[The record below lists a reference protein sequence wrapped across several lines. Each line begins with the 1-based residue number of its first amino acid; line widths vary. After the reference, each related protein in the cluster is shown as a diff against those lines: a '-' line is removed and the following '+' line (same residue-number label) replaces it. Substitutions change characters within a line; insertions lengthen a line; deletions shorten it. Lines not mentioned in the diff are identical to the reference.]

1 MAGIDTED
9 EESRDA
15 VTTLLTNRI
24 LLPYQE
30 EAVKALQQLER
41 TGDAIPQG
49 AKATLTQR
57 WKQIRDM
64 IQQALLIHGVGR
76 V

>member
-41 TGDAIPQG
+41 TGDAIPPG